1 MEERRK
7 DHWQMFTHH
16 IITNSLLFASYTYH
30 FTRVGNLILVLMDV
44 VDIFLPVGFP
54 VPTRELASS
63 LGNITRTLLTPSQL
77 AKCLK
82 YFGFTK
88 LCDAIFAVFL
98 VSWVL
103 ARHVF
108 YLMVCWSLYA
118 HASDIL
124 PNGCISG
131 PAHNLTGPHDPPA
144 GYGYLVEPFLNRE
157 GNVCWDFRVKWAFL
171 SCLLGLQVLTV
182 LWLVMIIKV
191 AVRVMQGESADDVR
205 SDDEGPAEEE
215 AEEEEEVVE
224 KDVYAEEV
232 GVDEIDLRGWE
243 RRSGVRKRTGAS
255 GVSLSGHHSDRKEL
269 LGRIGCEKQVD

>member
-1 MEERRK
+1 
-7 DHWQMFTHH
+7 
-16 IITNSLLFASYTYH
+16 
-30 FTRVGNLILVLMDV
+30 
-44 VDIFLPVGFP
+44 
-54 VPTRELASS
+54 
-63 LGNITRTLLTPSQL
+63 
-77 AKCLK
+77 
-82 YFGFTK
+82 
-88 LCDAIFAVFL
+88 
-98 VSWVL
+98 
-103 ARHVF
+103 
-108 YLMVCWSLYA
+108 MVCWSLYA

-131 PAHNLTGPHDPPA
+131 PPHNLTGPHDPPA
-144 GYGYLVEPFLNRE
+144 GYGYLVEPFISRD

-191 AVRVMQGESADDVR
+191 AVRVVKGGSADDVR
-205 SDDEGPAEEE
+205 SDDEAGGEE
-215 AEEEEEVVE
+215 AEEEEEVEEEGGAE